1 MKSDN
6 DILLAGN
13 LPLSPFIMGKVRDSY
28 HLGEQLLIVAT
39 DRISAFDV
47 VLPAGIP
54 DKGRVLTQLS
64 AFWFEKT
71 AALIPNHVVEVVSAA
86 TDYSPYLPVRSQT
99 VLPEY
104 LYGRAM
110 IVKKAVRLP
119 VECVVRGYLAGSGW
133 AEYRKN
139 GSVCGVALP
148 PGLVQ
153 SQQLP
158 QSIFTPTTKADA
170 GHDMPMT
177 MGELSHLIGR
187 KLAEYVRDTSLAIY
201 QLAARYAASRGII
214 IADTKMEF
222 GMLGD
227 KVILIDELLTPDSS
241 RFWDASRY
249 EAGQPQDS
257 YDKQPLRDWLE
268 ASGWNKEPPAP
279 ALPPEVV
286 NRISLRYRQVFER
299 LTGCGLS

>member
-1 MKSDN
+1 
-6 DILLAGN
+6 
-13 LPLSPFIMGKVRDSY
+13 
-28 HLGEQLLIVAT
+28 
-39 DRISAFDV
+39 
-47 VLPAGIP
+47 
-54 DKGRVLTQLS
+54 
-64 AFWFEKT
+64 
-71 AALIPNHVVEVVSAA
+71 
-86 TDYSPYLPVRSQT
+86 
-99 VLPEY
+99 
-104 LYGRAM
+104 
-110 IVKKAVRLP
+110 

-133 AEYRKN
+133 AEYRKS

-177 MGELSHLIGR
+177 MGELSHLIGK
-187 KLAEYVRDTSLAIY
+187 KLAEYVRDTSLAVY
-201 QLAARYAASRGII
+201 HLAARYAASRGII

-222 GMLGD
+222 
-227 KVILIDELLTPDSS
+227 
-241 RFWDASRY
+241 ASRY
-249 EAGQPQDS
+249 EVGQPQDS

>member
-1 MKSDN
+1 MKADN

-28 HLGEQLLIVAT
+28 HLGEHLLIVAT

-64 AFWFEKT
+64 AFWFDKT
-71 AALIPNHVVEVVSAA
+71 AALIPNHVIEVVSAS
-86 TDYSPYLPVRSQT
+86 TDFTPYLPIRSQV

-104 LYGRAM
+104 LHGRAM

-133 AEYRKN
+133 AEYRQS
-139 GSVCGVALP
+139 GSVCGVELP

-158 QSIFTPTTKADA
+158 QAIFTPTTKADA

-177 MGELSHLIGR
+177 MDDLSRLVGR
-187 KLAEYVRDTSLAIY
+187 KLADYVRDTSLAVY
-201 QLAARYAASRGII
+201 QLAARYAAGRGII

-249 EAGQPQDS
+249 EVGQPQDS

-286 NRISLRYRQVFER
+286 SRLSLRYRQVFER